1 MRRDTCP
8 DLFDER
14 QHFDELVS
22 FDQIQLRLAELK
34 HQGAVVYSMDV
45 KRGAYVVR
53 GSLNVRHRLQPA
65 GPEGPPCV

>member
-14 QHFDELVS
+14 EHFDELVD

-45 KRGAYVVR
+45 KRGAYVLR
-53 GSLNVRHRLQPA
+53 GSLPTRHREQP
-65 GPEGPPCV
+65 VNTQTS

>member
-14 QHFDELVS
+14 EHFDELVG

-45 KRGAYVVR
+45 KRGAYVLR
-53 GSLNVRHRLQPA
+53 GSLPVRHREQPVNT
-65 GPEGPPCV
+65 PTR